1 MDQDELAPIWLNP
14 ETLQRLSF
22 AADANDLTLEQ
33 LVNGLLLAAVEELD
47 REAV

>member
-1 MDQDELAPIWLNP
+1 MDQDELDPIWLNP

-22 AADANDLTLEQ
+22 AAEENGLTLEQ

-47 REAV
+47 READ